1 MTKKR
6 ILLHKGGMNVFATG
20 LRENWAAMKFIPAL
34 LAVLLLV
41 VGCGEPNLDDPKVRD
56 KIFAEAIN
64 KDILQI
70 RRTPSGE
77 EMPYAPN
84 EQKPYT
90 GWVKDQKQ
98 EQGLRLLGLWRM
110 KDGKKNGKWTAWYE
124 NGQMA
129 SEGSYQEDK
138 KNGKWTA
145 WYKNGQMASEG
156 SYQEDKKIGK
166 WTEWYENGQIF
177 KPWLSSGSLKG
188 RHSEAVIEAVYSMAF
203 SPDGSILASGSGVS
217 KTVILLLGSE
227 GHNGTIKLWSVAKR
241 QEITTL
247 KGHGKSV
254 NSVVFSPDGSILAS
268 GGGNGTIKLWSVA
281 KRQEITTLKG
291 HGKSVNSVVFSP
303 DGSILASGGG
313 NGTIKLWSVA
323 KRQEIT
329 TLKGHGKSVNSVV
342 FSPDGS
348 ILASGGGNGTIKLWS
363 VAKRQEITTLKGHG
377 KSVNSVVFSPDGS
390 ILASGSGV
398 SKTVIFASGSGG
410 EDGSIRLWSVAKR
423 QEITTLKGHG
433 KSVNS
438 VVFSPDGSILTS
450 GSGGSNGT
458 IKLWSVAKRQ
468 EIATLGYISYN
479 RRGIVNFVPFFF
491 PNVDVAFSPDG
502 SILAVKGSGMITLW
516 KRPNSILD

>member
-6 ILLHKGGMNVFATG
+6 ILLHKGGMNVSATES
-20 LRENWAAMKFIPAL
+20 REMRATMKFIPAL
-34 LAVLLLV
+34 FAVLMLV
-41 VGCGEPNLDDPKVRD
+41 CGCGEPNLDDPKVRD
-56 KIFAEAIN
+56 KIFAEAID

-70 RRTPSGE
+70 RRTPSGK

-90 GWVKDQKQ
+90 GWVKEQEQ
-98 EQGLRLLGLWRM
+98 EQGFSLWWLSRM
-110 KDGKKNGKWTAWYE
+110 RDGKKHGKWIKWYKNWQKE
-124 NGQMA
+124 

-138 KNGKWTA
+138 KNGKWTE
-145 WYKNGQMASEG
+145 WYENGQMASEG
-156 SYQEDKKIGK
+156 SYHDGKKNGKWTEWYDNGQMALEGSYQEDKKNGK

-188 RHSEAVIEAVYSMAF
+188 QHSEAVIEAVYSMAF

-227 GHNGTIKLWSVAKR
+227 GHNGTIRLWSVVKR
-241 QEITTL
+241 QEIATL

-268 GGGNGTIKLWSVA
+268 GGGNGTIKLWSVV
-281 KRQEITTLKG
+281 KRQEIATLKG
-291 HGKSVNSVVFSP
+291 HRS
-303 DGSILASGGG
+303 
-313 NGTIKLWSVA
+313 T
-323 KRQEIT
+323 
-329 TLKGHGKSVNSVV
+329 
-342 FSPDGS
+342 
-348 ILASGGGNGTIKLWS
+348 
-363 VAKRQEITTLKGHG
+363 
-377 KSVNSVVFSPDGS
+377 VNSVVFSPDGS

-398 SKTVIFASGSGG
+398 SKTAIFASGSGG
-410 EDGSIRLWSVAKR
+410 EDGSIRLWSVVKR
-423 QEITTLKGHG
+423 QEITTIKGHG

-479 RRGIVNFVPFFF
+479 RRGIVNFVPFSF

>member
-6 ILLHKGGMNVFATG
+6 ILLHNGGMNVFATG
-20 LRENWAAMKFIPAL
+20 LGANWAAMKFIPAL
-34 LAVLLLV
+34 LAVLLL
-41 VGCGEPNLDDPKVRD
+41 GCGEPNLDDPKVRD

-84 EQKPYT
+84 EQKSYT

-110 KDGKKNGKWTAWYE
+110 KDGKKNGKWTEWYE

-129 SEGSYQEDK
+129 SEGSYQEDKKIGKWTAWHENGQMASKGSYQEDK

-156 SYQEDKKIGK
+156 SYQEDKKNGK

-177 KPWLSSGSLKG
+177 KPWLSAGSLKG
-188 RHSEAVIEAVYSMAF
+188 RHSEAAIEAVYSMAF

-227 GHNGTIKLWSVAKR
+227 GHDGTIKLWSVAKR
-241 QEITTL
+241 QEIATL
-247 KGHGKSV
+247 KGHGKFV

-268 GGGNGTIKLWSVA
+268 GSGDGTIKLWSVA
-281 KRQEITTLKG
+281 KRQEIATLKG
-291 HGKSVNSVVFSP
+291 HGKFVNSVVFSP
-303 DGSILASGGG
+303 DGSILASGSGD
-313 NGTIKLWSVA
+313 GTIKLWSVA
-323 KRQEIT
+323 KRQEIA
-329 TLKGHGKSVNSVV
+329 TLKGHRS
-342 FSPDGS
+342 
-348 ILASGGGNGTIKLWS
+348 T
-363 VAKRQEITTLKGHG
+363 
-377 KSVNSVVFSPDGS
+377 VNSVVFSPDGS

-398 SKTVIFASGSGG
+398 SKTAIFASGSGG

-423 QEITTLKGHG
+423 QEIATLKGHG

-468 EIATLGYISYN
+468 EIATLGYIGYN

-491 PNVDVAFSPDG
+491 ANVDVAFSPDG
-502 SILAVKGSGMITLW
+502 SILAVKDSGMITLS